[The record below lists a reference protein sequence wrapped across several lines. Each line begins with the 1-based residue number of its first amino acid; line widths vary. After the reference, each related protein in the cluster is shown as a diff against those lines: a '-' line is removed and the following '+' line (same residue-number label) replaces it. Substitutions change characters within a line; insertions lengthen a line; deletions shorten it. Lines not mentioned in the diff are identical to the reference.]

1 MTRSDS
7 EGTEDLL
14 DFDQLTHIDQVS
26 HNIDQVSHDIDQVSH
41 DVDQVSHNI
50 DQVSHDIDQ
59 VSHDIDNE
67 ELKVITDKVNTKY
80 TINN

>member
-26 HNIDQVSHDIDQVSH
+26 HNIDQVSH

-67 ELKVITDKVNTKY
+67 ELKVIITDKVNTKY